1 MSIYELQV
9 HIKLLSDTTFGR
21 GDGIAG
27 LVDQEVEHDSY
38 GFPYLRGRTL
48 KGLLSEECDNLI
60 VLLEGDLFRHWKDI
74 RNKLFG
80 VSGSVIETISI
91 MHFGDACLPDK
102 LREAVGIQ
110 IEKERKKEQP
120 ALTPT
125 DILDSLTTIRRQTAI
140 NSNNGTAD
148 KGSLRSARVVMRDR
162 VAEPSVYRP
171 KTPSRFTAFLFFD
184 EEPTPEMKALLTV
197 GVLALRHIGSGRNRG
212 RGHVQCSLCNA
223 SGEEITQDFVDLFG
237 KIEEVNK

>member
-1 MSIYELQV
+1 MSIHELQIQ
-9 HIKLLSDTTFGR
+9 IKLLSDTTFGR
-21 GDGIAG
+21 GDGVAG
-27 LVDQEVEHDSY
+27 LVDQEIEHDSY

-60 VLLEGDLFRHWKDI
+60 ILLKDEVLRHWQNV

-80 VSGSVIETISI
+80 VSGSVLKTNSI
-91 MHFGDACLPDK
+91 MHVGDACLPEK

-110 IEKERKKEQP
+110 IEKERERNKDNP

-140 NSNNGTAD
+140 NYDNGVAD
-148 KGSLRSARVVMRDR
+148 SGSLRAARVVMRDR
-162 VAEPSVYRP
+162 PN
-171 KTPSRFTAFLFFD
+171 TPSRFTALLFFD
-184 EEPTPEMKALLTV
+184 EEPTADMKALLGV

-212 RGHVQCSLCNA
+212 RGHVQCSLCDA
-223 SGEEITQDFVDLFG
+223 IGQDITQDFIHRFG
-237 KIEEVNK
+237 TIEEVNK

>member
-1 MSIYELQV
+1 MRVDELQL

-21 GDGIAG
+21 GDGVAG
-27 LVDQEVEHDSY
+27 LVDQEVEYDSY

-60 VLLEGDLFRHWKDI
+60 VLLKGEEFRYWQGV

-91 MHFGDACLPDK
+91 MHVGDACLPDK
-102 LREAVGIQ
+102 LREAVGNQ
-110 IEKERKKEQP
+110 IEIERKKEQP

-125 DILDSLTTIRRQTAI
+125 DILHSLTTIRRQTAI
-140 NSNNGTAD
+140 NANNGTAD
-148 KGSLRSARVVMRDR
+148 IGSLRSARVVMRDR
-162 VAEPSVYRP
+162 PN
-171 KTPSRFTAFLFFD
+171 TPPRFTAFLFFD
-184 EEPTPEMKALLTV
+184 EEPTPDMKALLAV

-212 RGHVQCSLCNA
+212 RGHVQCSLCDA
-223 SGEEITQDFVDLFG
+223 SGQDITQKIAIFLEQLRG
-237 KIEEVNK
+237 K